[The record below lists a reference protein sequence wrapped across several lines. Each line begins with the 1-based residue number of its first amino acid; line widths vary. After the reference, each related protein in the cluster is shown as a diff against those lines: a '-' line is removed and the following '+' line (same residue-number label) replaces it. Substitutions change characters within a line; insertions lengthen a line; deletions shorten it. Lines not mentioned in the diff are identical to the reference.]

1 MYDNLGKVY
10 LVLNDEKLS
19 EHYYLKGAETWHN
32 MDNLEKEA
40 ASYSYLAAA
49 YNTFNRFEDAA
60 VALEKS
66 LCWKNAIKVRM
77 KQLPMRTIITVQ
89 YVSD

>member
-1 MYDNLGKVY
+1 
-10 LVLNDEKLS
+10 
-19 EHYYLKGAETWHN
+19 

-49 YNTFNRFEDAA
+49 YNTFNRFKDAA
-60 VALEKS
+60 VALENHL

>member
-1 MYDNLGKVY
+1 
-10 LVLNDEKLS
+10 
-19 EHYYLKGAETWHN
+19 

-66 LCWKNAIKVRM
+66 LALLEECDKSQDEAAAYANNN
-77 KQLPMRTIITVQ
+77 
-89 YVSD
+89 